1 MKIFSFMEAFKI
13 IMPDESYR
21 DALVKDMNTESSENQ
36 YEIKKIIWSA
46 FWDLF
51 NSQVSL
57 KMKEK
62 IEKENTINQSVAL
75 RQSRKEIWTEFED
88 ILSGKK
94 GEMDEMKEIR
104 TKLQQLILESR
115 SASK

>member
-1 MKIFSFMEAFKI
+1 MEAFKI

-21 DALVKDMNTESSENQ
+21 DTLVKDMNTESLENQ

-51 NSQVSL
+51 NSQVAL
-57 KMKEK
+57 KVEEKVNKEK
-62 IEKENTINQSVAL
+62 TITPSIAL
-75 RQSRKEIWTEFED
+75 RQSRQEMWIEFQD

-94 GEMDEMKEIR
+94 VEMDEMKNIR
-104 TKLQQLILESR
+104 SKLQELMN
-115 SASK
+115 ASKMSAE